1 MSLRKMMFVGILAGA
16 GALSASPIT
25 VHNTG
30 VNASDVLQ
38 PIGST
43 TSYWTLVSEPGTAI
57 EPLGGNPFRYYN
69 IAYFADD
76 AVSGWV
82 SPTASGNAGVGGFYT
97 YQMSFDLTGFDPATA
112 AISGIFGVDN
122 DGAILLNG
130 NTVASVG
137 NADFA
142 TPKLFTMNTG
152 FVSGLNTISIR
163 MDNAGDPSA
172 FRVEFSSAT
181 ANTTFQPLVFTE
193 VASVPEPG
201 TGVLLTAGLAAILF
215 FGNRIRPFLPRV

>member
-1 MSLRKMMFVGILAGA
+1 MSMRNLIFLGILAGA

-43 TSYWTLVSEPGTAI
+43 TSYWTLTSEPGTAT
-57 EPLGGNPFRYYN
+57 ETLGSNPFRYYN

-97 YQMSFDLTGFDPATA
+97 YQMTFDLTGFDPATA

-122 DGAILLNG
+122 DGSILLNG
-130 NTVASVG
+130 NVVASQGFV
-137 NADFA
+137 NFSSPTA
-142 TPKLFTMNTG
+142 FTMNTG
-152 FVSGLNTISIR
+152 FLSGLNTISVR
-163 MDNAGDPSA
+163 MDNGGDPSA
-172 FRVEFSSAT
+172 FRVEFLTASA
-181 ANTTFQPLVFTE
+181 NSIPLVSE
-193 VASVPEPG
+193 SIPSVPEPG
-201 TGVLLTAGLAAILF
+201 TGVLLTAGLAAILL